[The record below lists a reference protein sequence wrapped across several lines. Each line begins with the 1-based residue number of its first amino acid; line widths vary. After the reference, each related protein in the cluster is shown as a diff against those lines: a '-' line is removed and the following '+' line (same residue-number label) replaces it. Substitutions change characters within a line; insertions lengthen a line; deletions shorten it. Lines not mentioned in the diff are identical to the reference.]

1 MILVVAGVVSCENYI
16 GGVITKCVS
25 VDDWYMQET
34 AILAMMI
41 IQVTVL
47 LLDKFA
53 VFAEFTYHKSNQPIK
68 LLLFLF

>member
-1 MILVVAGVVSCENYI
+1 M
-16 GGVITKCVS
+16 CVMY
-25 VDDWYMQET
+25 DWYMQET
-34 AILAMMI
+34 ASLAMMI